1 MFKVGDRVVYPMHGA
16 GFIEGTVQQTIG
28 GQLKDY
34 YDIRIHGGNIRLKLP
49 VQNVGVIRLRE
60 VMSESEAQE
69 VLAYFKE
76 LEIDQSVPWGKRYKE
91 NVEHLKTG
99 DPKEVVGVVK
109 ALMLRDK
116 AVGLSTGDRQV
127 MVLSKNILCSELSL
141 ALDQE
146 MDSLLKALQGIID
159 ETIG

>member
-16 GFIEGTVQQTIG
+16 GFIEGIVQQTVG

-60 VMSESEAQE
+60 VMSGAEAQE
-69 VLAYFKE
+69 VLTYFE
-76 LEIDQSVPWGKRYKE
+76 NLEIDQSAPWGKRYKE

-141 ALDQE
+141 ALEQKT
-146 MDSLLKALQGIID
+146 DSLLETLQSIID

>member
-16 GFIEGTVQQTIG
+16 GFVEGIVQQTIG
-28 GQLKDY
+28 GQIKDY
-34 YDIRIHGGNIRLKLP
+34 YEIHIHGGNIRLKLP
-49 VQNVGVIRLRE
+49 VDNVGAIRLRS
-60 VMSESEAQE
+60 VMDQGEAQE
-69 VLAYFKE
+69 TLAYFE
-76 LEIDQSVPWGKRYKE
+76 TLEIDQSAPWGKRYKE
-91 NVEHLKTG
+91 NMEHLKTG

-141 ALDQE
+141 SLEREMTDLFKNLQE
-146 MDSLLKALQGIID
+146 IID
-159 ETIG
+159 HTLG